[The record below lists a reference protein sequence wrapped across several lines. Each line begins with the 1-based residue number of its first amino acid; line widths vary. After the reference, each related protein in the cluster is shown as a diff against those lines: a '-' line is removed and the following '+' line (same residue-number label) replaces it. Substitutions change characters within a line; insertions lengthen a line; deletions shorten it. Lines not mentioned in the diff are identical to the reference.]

1 MKVKMKIKVTEQ
13 GLVVPKEFFVG
24 VDEVEI
30 RKEHNLI
37 VVVPVSD
44 DPIFQLGTHPV
55 EDKVEDAAE
64 NHDQYLYSS

>member
-1 MKVKMKIKVTEQ
+1 MKVKIKVTEQ

-30 RKEHNLI
+30 RKENNLI

-44 DPIFQLGTHPV
+44 DPIVRLGTHPI
-55 EDKVEDAAE
+55 ESDVEDAAE
-64 NHDQYLYSS
+64 NHDQYIYSS

>member
-1 MKVKMKIKVTEQ
+1 MKAKIRVTEQ

-30 RKEHNLI
+30 CKENNLI

-44 DPIFQLGTHPV
+44 DPILQLGTHPV
-55 EDKVEDAAE
+55 EDNAEDAAE
-64 NHDQYLYSS
+64 NHAQYIYIS